1 MSAASQRTRSPW
13 LLVALLVVLS
23 AATSACGRKEEDGG
37 YSIPTEEATIQ
48 SCPDGTEDCT
58 AR

>member
-1 MSAASQRTRSPW
+1 MSAVSQRLRSPW
-13 LLVALLVVLS
+13 FLVALLVVLS
-23 AATSACGRKEEDGG
+23 TATSACGKKEEDGG

-48 SCPDGTEDCT
+48 SCDDGTADCT